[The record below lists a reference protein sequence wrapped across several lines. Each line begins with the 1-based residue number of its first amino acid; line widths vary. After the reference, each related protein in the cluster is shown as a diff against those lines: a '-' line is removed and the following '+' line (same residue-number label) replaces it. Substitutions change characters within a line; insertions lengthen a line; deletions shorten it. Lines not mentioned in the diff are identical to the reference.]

1 MFFLVWSFQTSN
13 VELKLKRFIYLL
25 WGASFS
31 SGDEVTHVQST
42 LSPEGDLQHGVET
55 SGSIGGDHA
64 WLAHVVERRNSVR
77 EVDGSSPIADQHSGF

>member
-1 MFFLVWSFQTSN
+1 M
-13 VELKLKRFIYLL
+13 
-25 WGASFS
+25 
-31 SGDEVTHVQST
+31 QST

-77 EVDGSSPIADQHSGF
+77 EVDGSSPISDQHSGF

>member
-13 VELKLKRFIYLL
+13 VELKLKQFIYLL

-55 SGSIGGDHA
+55 LGSIGGDHA

-77 EVDGSSPIADQHSGF
+77 EVDGSSPISEQHSEF